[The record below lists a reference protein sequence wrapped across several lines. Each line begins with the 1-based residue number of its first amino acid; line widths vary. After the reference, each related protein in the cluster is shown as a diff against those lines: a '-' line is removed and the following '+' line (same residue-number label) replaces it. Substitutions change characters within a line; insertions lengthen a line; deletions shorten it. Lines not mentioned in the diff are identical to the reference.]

1 MHNIGRVYFYPIK
14 FSKRLRTLWLIKVQ
28 TTENLQNQKRKFE
41 KFLPNSKSNK
51 TFQILTIYRKRLE
64 SELILYRKY
73 SNISS
78 KIRFWNIERRGCKRP
93 RVFHRDSGDGRGDQA
108 ALSRSSTRGES
119 RLRWK
124 SSSRSLSGR
133 INPASINARPRSAE
147 RAYHRCCQHQR
158 RVVAPAKS
166 LDARKHEPPAVSSIS
181 SSVSGS
187 LRSRPPPPRR
197 SSDASP
203 SLAPHPTSFLSS
215 SPGFGRCFA
224 LNIWIPRIEE
234 PRGTAGYTERH
245 VFLSSSRSPRF
256 APPPSLLS
264 LLSLS
269 FFFLS
274 RFVKF
279 FRLALE
285 NILFWKI
292 SVQWKW
298 SPSRW
303 MKNLTPC
310 FGRYGFERAIQ
321 YYAFSIRTRFYLFWM
336 LKRKNIYFFGKFGLR
351 YFSIL
356 FNSINRSSEKLYLS
370 RRDFGFFWGDL
381 LKLDIF
387 RSSGIIQFYH
397 YRNINVFESTRFGGR
412 EKGIYLRRKIYN
424 IVTGDTIT

>member
-166 LDARKHEPPAVSSIS
+166 LDVRKHEPPAVSSIS

-187 LRSRPPPPRR
+187 LRSRPPPRR

-269 FFFLS
+269 LSFFFLGLLS
-274 RFVKF
+274 SFD
-279 FRLALE
+279 
-285 NILFWKI
+285 
-292 SVQWKW
+292 
-298 SPSRW
+298 SRW
-303 MKNLTPC
+303 RI
-310 FGRYGFERAIQ
+310 F
-321 YYAFSIRTRFYLFWM
+321 
-336 LKRKNIYFFGKFGLR
+336 FFGKFR
-351 YFSIL
+351 
-356 FNSINRSSEKLYLS
+356 FNGN
-370 RRDFGFFWGDL
+370 DL
-381 LKLDIF
+381 LPDGWRISLHVLEDMDSKERFNITLSLFVLDSICFGCWRGRISTFLESLDYDISLSSSIRLIVHPRNYIYPEGILDFSEGIF
-387 RSSGIIQFYH
+387 W
-397 YRNINVFESTRFGGR
+397 NL
-412 EKGIYLRRKIYN
+412 IYF
-424 IVTGDTIT
+424 VPVE